1 MVCRPQT
8 TCHYHGNPTPWEIDL
23 LRTLYRQ
30 RALIRAFAVR
40 EIATRYRQS
49 ALGWGWSLVQP
60 LANLLVYTAVFT
72 LVFRIVP
79 PPLGSD
85 PDKSSFAAFL
95 FTGMVTFNVF
105 SGLVVGSMA
114 QLRSN
119 GELLRKVHF
128 PAWAPVIGASLV
140 QFIQVILELVV
151 LIALFLVLL
160 NVSWTWILAIPI
172 LVAMALFAQGIGLIL
187 AILNTRFGDV
197 QYMVTVALGALY
209 FLTPILY
216 PISVIEDSASWLK
229 SIVMANPL
237 SWFVLPMHDVMY
249 SLRAPEWWVIPAL
262 LVFGATVFTIGFK
275 VFERTSEDIGELL

>member
-1 MVCRPQT
+1 M
-8 TCHYHGNPTPWEIDL
+8 

-140 QFIQVILELVV
+140 QFIQVIL
-151 LIALFLVLL
+151 
-160 NVSWTWILAIPI
+160 AIPI
-172 LVAMALFAQGIGLIL
+172 LIAMALFAQGIGLIL

-275 VFERTSEDIGELL
+275 VFERTGEDIGELL

>member
-1 MVCRPQT
+1 M
-8 TCHYHGNPTPWEIDL
+8 L
-23 LRTLYRQ
+23 STLYQQ
-30 RALIRAFAVR
+30 RALVRAFAMR
-40 EIATRYRQS
+40 DISTRYRTS

-72 LVFRIVP
+72 LVFRITP

-85 PDKSSFAAFL
+85 PSKASFAAFL
-95 FTGMVTFNVF
+95 FTGMVTFNLF
-105 SGLVVGSMA
+105 SGLVLGSMA

-128 PAWAPVIGASLV
+128 PAWAPVLGASIV
-140 QFIQVILELVV
+140 QFIQVILELIV

-160 NVSWTWILAIPI
+160 NVGWTWILAIPI
-172 LVAMALFAQGIGLIL
+172 LIAMALFAQGIGLIL
-187 AILNTRFGDV
+187 SILNAKFGDV

-216 PISVIEDSASWLK
+216 PISEIEKSAGWLK
-229 SIVMANPL
+229 NIVLSNPL

-249 SLRAPEWWVIPAL
+249 SLKAPQWWVIPAL
-262 LVFGATVFTIGFK
+262 LAFGAAVFAIGFK
-275 VFERTSEDIGELL
+275 IFERTSEDIGEIL

>member
-1 MVCRPQT
+1 M
-8 TCHYHGNPTPWEIDL
+8 L
-23 LRTLYRQ
+23 STLYQQ

-72 LVFRIVP
+72 LVFRITP

-85 PDKSSFAAFL
+85 PERASFAAFL
-95 FTGMVTFNVF
+95 FTGMVTFNLF
-105 SGLVVGSMA
+105 SGLVIGSMA
-114 QLRSN
+114 QLKSN

-128 PAWAPVIGASLV
+128 PAWAPVLGASLV
-140 QFIQVILELVV
+140 QFIQVILELIV

-160 NVSWTWILAIPI
+160 NFGWTWILAIPI
-172 LVAMALFAQGIGLIL
+172 LIAMALFAQGIGLMLSIMN
-187 AILNTRFGDV
+187 AKFGDV
-197 QYMVTVALGALY
+197 QYMVTVSLGALY

-216 PISVIEDSASWLK
+216 PISEIEKSASWLK
-229 SIVMANPL
+229 NIVMSNPL

-249 SLRAPEWWVIPAL
+249 SLKAPEWWVIPAL
-262 LVFGATVFTIGFK
+262 LVFGAAVFTIGFK
-275 VFERTSEDIGELL
+275 VFQRTSEDIGEIL